1 MTNDSRATNIFLGLG
16 SNLADRE
23 TNLARAIRLI
33 TGLGLHLV
41 QASSIYETEPVG
53 YIDQPWFLNQVVEF
67 STEQTLMPNLELQA
81 INAGAETCSAAR
93 EAAALLRA
101 LLRVETEMGR
111 KRSIPNG
118 ARTIDIDL
126 LLYGELIEN
135 WDGSTGIETRDPRI
149 VVPHPR
155 MHLRRF
161 VLEPLC
167 EIAGELHHP
176 VLKKS
181 YRQLLS
187 DLEDRSVV
195 RVHS

>member
-1 MTNDSRATNIFLGLG
+1 MTNDPRATNIFLGLG
-16 SNLADRE
+16 SNLDDRE
-23 TNLARAIRLI
+23 TNLARATRLI

-67 STEQTLMPNLELQA
+67 STEQTLTPNLELEA
-81 INAGAETCSAAR
+81 INAGAETSSGER

-111 KRSIPNG
+111 ERSIQDGP
-118 ARTIDIDL
+118 RIIDIDL
-126 LLYGELIEN
+126 LLFGELVEN
-135 WDGSTGIETRDPRI
+135 WDESTRVGTRASRV

-161 VLEPLC
+161 VLVPLC
-167 EIAGELHHP
+167 EIAGALHHP
-176 VLKKS
+176 VLGKS
-181 YRQLLS
+181 YSQLLS
-187 DLEDRSVV
+187 ELEDRSIV
-195 RVHS
+195 RVQS